1 MERPSLLLLPPEIT
15 DLIFSTIPIH
25 DSTKLRLLCKSY
37 NHRFQ
42 SHFRTKIFT
51 YLRLNTH
58 PSTIHHLSKITQSGV
73 GPWIQHITF
82 SSKPLSKLNPNISL
96 SSPSDDHENDYNTSS
111 KYLPPPPPPND
122 LTEILNHLPNLRLI
136 DFDGSCNITNWKE
149 IISSISKSQVSA
161 IETLRSPPGKML
173 VSGLLLSPS
182 EMEQYS
188 YGSFD
193 RLKTLEMHTE
203 GMPMQNFWSWI
214 SIIGRN
220 CLEDL
225 TIRNS
230 RNDIDNDINSIID
243 NHHQNSISA
252 NPDHID
258 NFLPQTFNLPHLK
271 RLHLDDLYLTVK
283 DITNHL
289 LPSHISSQFE
299 KLNLTKCHLLPNDP
313 AQNWFIILTHLKTH
327 TFPKLTYLKLS
338 LSGYYNGITTY
349 DLPDLKFNT
358 NEIIISGAGKTAKP
372 WNQRNTKC
380 EVKLRSGEWN
390 TYVVRKSLWEELD
403 RVMRDG
409 LGEEVFWESLTNGKW
424 TSDRA
429 TRLKRIIKVREVS
442 RLEYGERGDPRLW
455 ERIRAISREVDSD
468 CEDVW
473 Y

>member
-37 NHRFQ
+37 NHRFH

-58 PSTIHHLSKITQSGV
+58 PSTIHHLSKITQSGA

-82 SSKPLSKLNPNISL
+82 SSKPFSKLNPNISL
-96 SSPSDDHENDYNTSS
+96 SSPSDDENDDTSS
-111 KYLPPPPPPND
+111 KYLPPND

-149 IISSISKSQVSA
+149 IISSISKSQISA

-182 EMEQYS
+182 ELEQYS
-188 YGSFD
+188 HGSFD

-203 GMPMQNFWSWI
+203 
-214 SIIGRN
+214 
-220 CLEDL
+220 D
-225 TIRNS
+225 
-230 RNDIDNDINSIID
+230 
-243 NHHQNSISA
+243 SIS

-258 NFLPQTFNLPHLK
+258 NFLPQTFNLPNLK

-289 LPSHISSQFE
+289 LPAHISSQFE

-313 AQNWFIILTHLKTH
+313 AQNWFTILTHLKTH

-358 NEIIISGAGKTAKP
+358 NEIIISGAGKPAKP

>member
-15 DLIFSTIPIH
+15 DLIFSTLPIH

-37 NHRFQ
+37 NHRFH

-58 PSTIHHLSKITQSGV
+58 PSTIHHLSKITQSGA

-82 SSKPLSKLNPNISL
+82 SSKPFSKLNPKISL
-96 SSPSDDHENDYNTSS
+96 SSPSSDDENDYTFST
-111 KYLPPPPPPND
+111 
-122 LTEILNHLPNLRLI
+122 LTEILTHLPNLRLI
-136 DFDGSCNITNWKE
+136 DFDGSCNITDWKE
-149 IISSISKSQVSA
+149 IISSISKSQIPA

-230 RNDIDNDINSIID
+230 RNDINNNNTSID
-243 NHHQNSISA
+243 NHHQEFTPNS
-252 NPDHID
+252 NHID
-258 NFLPQTFNLPHLK
+258 NFLPQTFNLPNLK

-283 DITNHL
+283 DITNLL
-289 LPSHISSQFE
+289 LPAHISSQFE

-313 AQNWFIILTHLKTH
+313 AQNWFTILTHLKTH
-327 TFPKLTYLKLS
+327 TFPKLSYLKLS
-338 LSGYYNGITTY
+338 LSGYYNAITTY

-358 NEIIISGAGKTAKP
+358 NEIIISGAGKPAKP

-409 LGEEVFWESLTNGKW
+409 SGEEVFWESLTNGKW